1 MSKYSDVQ
9 TVRDRVVDILVLS
22 LGRAEEELVASGLVD
37 SLRAISLA
45 LMLEKEFGI
54 SLDEMTLED
63 MTTLSSLSDR
73 LHTFITK
80 SRRL

>member
-37 SLRAISLA
+37 SLKAISLA

-63 MTTLSSLSDR
+63 MTTLSSLSDK
-73 LHTFITK
+73 LHTFMTK